1 MPDHRDEE
9 QTFGAYA
16 HGGSSEDL
24 HLEAQGTPVERGEQ
38 PQAGAEGDRQ
48 GGAVLPSQASLPE
61 VPASCA
67 DKEPPQASHVVA

>member
-24 HLEAQGTPVERGEQ
+24 RLEAPSAPVERAEQ
-38 PQAGAEGDRQ
+38 PQAGDEQREKD
-48 GGAVLPSQASLPE
+48 GAFLPSQASLPE
-61 VPASCA
+61 VPTSCQGA
-67 DKEPPQASHVVA
+67 RQG